1 MIKHSKGQLSPQDF
15 ILKIL
20 FITLFVSASAN
31 IAHAQMFSADNDNRT
46 RFNAPTTELYLGF
59 EPTSVIYQGE
69 EEGVTG
75 AGQFEYDAPVIR
87 AGFNS
92 RTLNLYLAAGGAI
105 TGSDDVGY
113 FDVGGNLNFGIP
125 LFVSEKFILLLPFR
139 ISSRLTNITNDQTT
153 AETLGTRDQFRFG
166 GVTAGAGLKVNAR
179 PKPNIRVQVGA
190 IPSYGFTFASGGLF
204 GGSLGTL
211 ALNGRLYFDRLFGDA
226 GLSLGY
232 KYDLRNYN
240 VDEEKYDYRVNGHSI
255 QVGITF

>member
-1 MIKHSKGQLSPQDF
+1 MIKHSREWRCLQYFVFEVLF
-15 ILKIL
+15 IL
-20 FITLFVSASAN
+20 LFVGTSVHPAT
-31 IAHAQMFSADNDNRT
+31 AQMFSADNNSQT
-46 RFNAPTTELYLGF
+46 LFNTPRTELYLGF
-59 EPTSVIYQGE
+59 EPNTVTYEGSE
-69 EEGVTG
+69 EING

-87 AGFNS
+87 VGYNS
-92 RTLNLYLAAGGAI
+92 RSLNLFLGAGGEV

-125 LFVSEKFILLLPFR
+125 LYFTEDFILQLPFR

-153 AETLGTRDQFRFG
+153 AGPQGTRDQFRFG
-166 GVTAGAGLKVNAR
+166 GFTAGAGLKALAR
-179 PKPNIRVQVGA
+179 PQSNMRIQVAA

-211 ALNGRLYFDRLFGDA
+211 AFNGRLYFDRLFGDS
-226 GLSLGY
+226 GLSVGY

-240 VDEEKYDYRVNGHSI
+240 VDNEKYDYRVNGHSV